1 VMEFA
6 RSTAKKNGT
15 RVAVTRD
22 LEEAMRDAD
31 VVVANTFHSMAHD
44 AQKEERK
51 KKFAPYQVNAK
62 SVSVAKPDY
71 IFMHC
76 GPAYVGEE
84 VTEEIIYGPH
94 SAYFDEAE
102 NRMHTEKAILA
113 LFVG

>member
-1 VMEFA
+1 
-6 RSTAKKNGT
+6 
-15 RVAVTRD
+15 
-22 LEEAMRDAD
+22 MRNAD

-44 AQKEERK
+44 AQKEKRRK
-51 KKFAPYQVNAK
+51 DFAPYQVNAK
-62 SVSVAKPDY
+62 SVAVAKPDY

-94 SAYFDEAE
+94 SAYYDEAE
-102 NRMHTEKAILA
+102 NRMHTEKAVLA